1 MKDRIALLIGS
12 AAVSCTL
19 LASCGGG
26 PRGTYMPPVA
36 TTPPSMPAPPPPP
49 PPPPPTTMDL
59 DTAAVLAIVQ
69 TKTSETADP
78 FQVDGAAVAVTPVG
92 DETSAPLSV
101 DAK

>member
-1 MKDRIALLIGS
+1 MKDRIAVLFGS
-12 AAVSCTL
+12 AALGCAV
-19 LASCGGG
+19 LAGCGGG
-26 PRGTYMPPVA
+26 NHGMSMQPA
-36 TTPPSMPAPPPPP
+36 PPSMPPPPPVM
-49 PPPPPTTMDL
+49 TMDL

-78 FQVDGAAVAVTPVG
+78 FQVDGGTVALTPIG

>member
-1 MKDRIALLIGS
+1 MKDRIALLVGG

-26 PRGTYMPPVA
+26 NHGTSMQP
-36 TTPPSMPAPPPPP
+36 TQPSMPPPPP
-49 PPPPPTTMDL
+49 VMTMDL

-78 FQVDGAAVAVTPVG
+78 LQVDGAAVAVTPVG
-92 DETSAPLSV
+92 DETSAPIGV
-101 DAK
+101 DAT